1 MHRVSRRGRRAPG
14 PVCSAEAVATENVL
28 EGLLELLT
36 EARVDDGVEAAV
48 EVAQPESNFEDSFR
62 GSVGWEVG
70 AFGDTER
77 MKKKKKK
84 EITICCK
91 RSPSFIRVTSRRR
104 VKWFWMFHIFKGFAL
119 ISFHL
124 F

>member
-1 MHRVSRRGRRAPG
+1 M
-14 PVCSAEAVATENVL
+14 CSAEAVATENVL

-84 EITICCK
+84 GNYYMLQEISIIHKGHLKTEGQMVLDVSYFQRLCFDFL
-91 RSPSFIRVTSRRR
+91 PFILKAFNPTH
-104 VKWFWMFHIFKGFAL
+104 K
-119 ISFHL
+119 
-124 F
+124 